1 MKRIL
6 SKLKRIFSG
15 TEQLTNRQLF
25 SLIIYSVA
33 LVHFFL
39 TGLFFYLDIKPLY
52 VFNCI
57 SVLTYLFSMRFIKKS
72 QFTVVYYITYTEII
86 LHSLVA
92 TLCIGWQF
100 GFAQYIIGIVSVG
113 YYIGYSINA
122 FHQNAKA
129 PTINA
134 VIAAVSFMLCRVLSS
149 FVEPFYTVDRP
160 VMEMFIYIFNS
171 ICTFSFLILFSMLF
185 IFEIKLASAKLR
197 HQNAIL
203 DQLANTDPLTGLY
216 NRRSMNVFLE
226 QALKSDSSFAVVMC
240 DIDDF
245 KKINDTY
252 GHDFGDIVLQEIA
265 QITTNNVNESGYVC
279 RWGGEEILMLI
290 SNSSKE
296 KTKEIAEGIRSAV
309 DTHRFLS
316 ESGKTSV
323 HCTLTLGVAEYEK
336 GKTIEEVITQADYN
350 LYCGKRNGKN
360 MVIA

>member
-15 TEQLTNRQLF
+15 TEQLTNRQFF

-33 LVHFFL
+33 LVHVFL

-52 VFNCI
+52 LFNCM
-57 SVLTYLFSMRFIKKS
+57 SVLTYLFAMRFIRKS

-92 TLCIGWQF
+92 TMCIGWQF

-113 YYIGYSINA
+113 YYIGYSIHD
-122 FHQNAKA
+122 FQQNTKA

-134 VIAAVSFMLCRVLSS
+134 VIAAISFMLCRVLSF
-149 FVEPFYTVDRP
+149 FVEPFYIVDKP

-171 ICTFSFLILFSMLF
+171 ICTFAFLIIFSMLF

-265 QITTNNVNESGYVC
+265 QITTENVNECGYVC
-279 RWGGEEILMLI
+279 RWGGEEILLLI
-290 SNSSKE
+290 SNSTKE
-296 KTKEIAEGIRSAV
+296 KTRQIAEDIRSSV
-309 DTHRFLS
+309 DSHRFLS
-316 ESGKTSV
+316 ESGKASV

-336 GKTIEEVITQADYN
+336 GKTIEEVITRADYN

-360 MVIA
+360 MVVV